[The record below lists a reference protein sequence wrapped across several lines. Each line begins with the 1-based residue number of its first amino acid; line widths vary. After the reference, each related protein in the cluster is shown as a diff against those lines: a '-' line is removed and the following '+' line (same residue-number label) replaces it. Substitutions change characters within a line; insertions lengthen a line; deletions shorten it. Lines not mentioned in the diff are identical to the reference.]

1 MVAGEKNSK
10 STNQFFFAKDS
21 QYKTKFAVFDWK
33 KEINSFFLNF
43 MNNII
48 ILQARLNSKRLPKKV
63 LMEIN
68 GHPLIVI
75 AARRVKMSEASL
87 LVVIPKS
94 KSNDE
99 LAKKLELFKISYFRK
114 EKNVLKRFINA
125 TKNFQNDANII
136 RLTSDNIF
144 PDKKI

>member
-1 MVAGEKNSK
+1 
-10 STNQFFFAKDS
+10 
-21 QYKTKFAVFDWK
+21 
-33 KEINSFFLNF
+33 

-99 LAKKLELFKISYFRK
+99 LAKKLELFKISYFRGE
-114 EKNVLKRFINA
+114 EKNV
-125 TKNFQNDANII
+125 
-136 RLTSDNIF
+136 
-144 PDKKI
+144 